1 MKKLRNRTGR
11 SAEGSAAGT
20 KWATSAF
27 SIGIGIVY
35 LIGATLG
42 GDVMLGLAM
51 FGVMIVF
58 AAVLLLGGRSDVIQ
72 VLRGQPADERYKS
85 FENRATV
92 VAGNVTALFVIAM
105 FVYELARSGEIAPY
119 ALIAAVFGVSFIA
132 ALVWLKY
139 RG

>member
-1 MKKLRNRTGR
+1 MKNLRNRTEG
-11 SAEGSAAGT
+11 SAEGS
-20 KWATSAF
+20 KWATPAL
-27 SIGIGIVY
+27 SIGIGIAY
-35 LIGATLG
+35 LIGATIG

-58 AAVLLLGGRSDVIQ
+58 AAVLLLGERNDVIQ

-92 VAGNVTALFVIAM
+92 IAGNITAVFVIAM
-105 FVYELARSGEIAPY
+105 FVYELARSGDIAPY
-119 ALIAAVFGVSFIA
+119 ATVAAVFGGSFIV
-132 ALVWLKY
+132 ALIWLRY